1 MKHKRGT
8 ITIRNT
14 NSKSIQVSIELSED
28 GTVWMTKNEI
38 TSLFDV
44 YRSSVDANLKSLFK
58 SGGLWKKEVKKECP
72 HTLENGQKCIIEYFN
87 LEVILAL
94 CYRMDSPICT
104 LFRQWVAKQV
114 STSFKKRSQIIVQLG
129 TATTMN

>member
-1 MKHKRGT
+1 MKRGP
-8 ITIRNT
+8 ITIRNA

-38 TSLFDV
+38 ASLFNV
-44 YRSSVDANLKSLFK
+44 YHSSVATNLKSLFK
-58 SGGLWKKEVKKECP
+58 SGGLLENEVKKEDP
-72 HTLENGQKCIIEYFN
+72 HTLENGQKCIVEYFN

>member
-1 MKHKRGT
+1 MKRGT
-8 ITIRNT
+8 ITIRNA

-38 TSLFDV
+38 ASLFNV
-44 YRSSVDANLKSLFK
+44 YHSSVAANLKSLFK
-58 SGGLWKKEVKKECP
+58 SGGLLENEVKKECP
-72 HTLENGQKCIIEYFN
+72 QTLENGQKCIVEYFN

-114 STSFKKRSQIIVQLG
+114 SVSFKKHSQIIVHLG